1 MVGHQREANVNL
13 LSSPGLA
20 QITYHRNMNMYK
32 LAIAHHTQ
40 IKRSAYASSHSCS
53 QKTSLISLKKLARAS
68 TDKQARNTFRTFIYI
83 FTFRLSLKAGSYYKH
98 AGWCVCP
105 HVSQYESTRMMKIGT
120 RACII
125 LKHNSVSD
133 HTEEPYYIYVLALA
147 RPYGCNTSH
156 MLHTCP
162 GH

>member
-1 MVGHQREANVNL
+1 MAACAASAQGIHSSSTSLLLGLKLILRGLVRTQLRNL
-13 LSSPGLA
+13 ALVLT
-20 QITYHRNMNMYK
+20 I
-32 LAIAHHTQ
+32 
-40 IKRSAYASSHSCS
+40 
-53 QKTSLISLKKLARAS
+53 TSLITFEKLACAI
-68 TDKQARNTFRTFIYI
+68 TDKQARNTFHTTIYI
-83 FTFRLSLKAGSYYKH
+83 CKFRWSLRAGSYYKH
-98 AGWCVCP
+98 AGWCVRP

-125 LKHNSVSD
+125 LKHNSVRD